1 MKTKHYIVENI
12 SEFSE
17 HAEAVKKLEEYLDYV
32 EVVFPTIEEVFGQTW
47 NEGQINIKLD
57 DSTGGANH
65 RYSNGSHIVE
75 MGFYNRNIQKKVYPD
90 NLWGCLFH
98 ETHHAFLDPIIRRKA
113 NRKIFNGGHK
123 AEVFNYAFMATTY
136 LRLKEKNRCI
146 PLKYATLRPLMAVA
160 FPTKCAAFPCDNTPD
175 TR

>member
-75 MGFYNRNIQKKVYPD
+75 MGFYNRNIQKK
-90 NLWGCLFH
+90 G
-98 ETHHAFLDPIIRRKA
+98 ISR
-113 NRKIFNGGHK
+113 
-123 AEVFNYAFMATTY
+123 
-136 LRLKEKNRCI
+136 
-146 PLKYATLRPLMAVA
+146 
-160 FPTKCAAFPCDNTPD
+160 
-175 TR
+175 